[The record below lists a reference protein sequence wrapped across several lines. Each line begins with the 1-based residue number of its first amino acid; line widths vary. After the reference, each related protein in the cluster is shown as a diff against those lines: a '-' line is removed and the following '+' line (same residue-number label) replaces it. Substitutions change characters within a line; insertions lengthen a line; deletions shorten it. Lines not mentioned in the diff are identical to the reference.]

1 MREPSFVLI
10 LSGPSGVGKTTI
22 CERLLEEGDGIVYSI
37 STTTRPKRPGE
48 VDGVNYTFVSDDEFD
63 RIESEGGFV
72 EWARVHGH
80 RYGTPAGFIEE
91 SLRDGRVVLL
101 EVDVQG
107 GEKLSRIYP
116 NGVSVFLL
124 PPSFEVL
131 KERLK
136 GRGTE
141 GESVMVKRVERA
153 REELA
158 RVDKYGYR
166 VVNDDLEK
174 AVERVKAIVSAEK
187 CRVPRWSSPE
197 GF

>member
-22 CERLLEEGDGIVYSI
+22 CKRLLDEDDGIVYSI
-37 STTTRPKRPGE
+37 STTTRPKRSGE
-48 VDGVNYTFVSDDEFD
+48 VDGVNYTFVSDEEFD
-63 RIESEGGFV
+63 RIEREGGFV

-91 SLRDGRVVLL
+91 SLKDGRVVLL

-107 GEKLSRIYP
+107 GERLSEIYP
-116 NGVSVFLL
+116 KGVSVFLL
-124 PPSFEVL
+124 PPSFEAL

-141 GESVMVKRVERA
+141 DESVIARRVERA

-158 RVDKYGYR
+158 RVDRYGYR
-166 VVNDDLEK
+166 VVNDDLEN
-174 AVERVKAIVSAEK
+174 AVERIEAIISAEK